1 MSQPIQSLTLNGIS
15 YSINQFSPQ
24 VQQLTNF
31 YNSLIADQATETYA
45 LMKTQAAIA
54 QVHNQITE
62 IVKDELDK
70 LNGASPT
77 TEQHPE

>member
-1 MSQPIQSLTLNGIS
+1 MTQPIQSLTLNGIS
-15 YSINQFSPQ
+15 YSISQFSQQ

-31 YNSLIADQATETYA
+31 YNSLIADQSTESYA

-62 IVKDELDK
+62 IVKDELDNIAAA
-70 LNGASPT
+70 NGSAPT
-77 TEQHPE
+77 ETK